1 MLLANDDTFQKKIG
15 PTPVGGEILVKV
27 QISVAIM
34 QIERTG
40 SNNSDF
46 DQSKKVQICDIDKTL
61 KDSKPISFVLCFQ
74 CALLTPLR
82 HQHIATTRL
91 HFCVSTRRIQ
101 SPLRE
106 LVLIRRSAHLW

>member
-34 QIERTG
+34 QIERTR

-61 KDSKPISFVLCFQ
+61 KDSKPISFVLCFR
-74 CALLTPLR
+74 CVLLIPLR
-82 HQHIATTRL
+82 HQQVTTTSNKTSFLFFDRKDTVTSNS
-91 HFCVSTRRIQ
+91 HPSG
-101 SPLRE
+101 
-106 LVLIRRSAHLW
+106 